1 MEYLTLKDPTW
12 KWVAIVGTLVVSAA
26 VLAVLHLTPNRLKRA
41 VTVGVTFLAGGFY
54 VLAFLVPPNPATQKN
69 FLSGGVELLG
79 QFAQVVVG
87 FTILLGTY
95 NLGRIHLNR
104 IARKREGWWYSIVFF
119 VAFFAMSIAAFWRD
133 WGDWFPQPVPPPAWI
148 KAPGPGRMDLYTIL
162 FNGLLRNLEA
172 TMFSILAFY
181 IVSAAYRAFR
191 IRSLESAILM
201 LTAVLLMLGQVPI
214 GTMLTAWINPD
225 GPFSSLRVE
234 NVSQWVLT
242 TINAPVQR
250 AIGFGLSLGQL
261 AMALR
266 IWLSLERGT
275 YFGAEE

>member
-1 MEYLTLKDPTW
+1 MFKITDPTG
-12 KWVAIVGTLVVSAA
+12 KWLAIAGTLFVA
-26 VLAVLHLTPNRLKRA
+26 VLMLGALHLMPQRVRRA
-41 VTVGVTFLAGGFY
+41 FTVLVTFLAGGFY
-54 VLAFLVPPNPATQKN
+54 VLAFLIPPDPATQKN
-69 FLSGGVELLG
+69 FLSAGVELLG

-95 NLGRIHLNR
+95 NLWRIHLNR
-104 IARKREGWWYSIVFF
+104 VSRRRPGWSYSLVFF
-119 VAFFAMSIAAFWRD
+119 ATFIAMAVAAFWKD
-133 WGDWFPQPVPPPAWI
+133 WGEWFPGGAPPPAWI
-148 KAPGPGRMDLYTIL
+148 KSTTKGQVDLFTVL
-162 FNGLLRNLEA
+162 FNGLLRNLES

-201 LTAVLLMLGQVPI
+201 LTAVILMLGQVPI
-214 GTMLTAWINPD
+214 GTLLTAWIPLD
-225 GPFSSLRVE
+225 SPFAALRIE
-234 NVSQWVLT
+234 NISMWVLT

-250 AIGFGLSLGQL
+250 AIGFGLSLGAL

>member
-1 MEYLTLKDPTW
+1 MEVFTLKDPTA
-12 KWVAIVGTLVVSAA
+12 KWLAILATLVVSAG
-26 VLAVLHLTPNRLKRA
+26 VLALLNLAPTRLKRA
-41 VTVGVTFLAGGFY
+41 ATVGVTFLAGGFY
-54 VLAFLVPPNPATQKN
+54 VLAFLIPPDPATQKN
-69 FLSGGVELLG
+69 FLSSGVELLG

-95 NLGRIHLNR
+95 NLWRIHLNR
-104 IARKREGWWYSIVFF
+104 VSRRRPGWGYSVVFF
-119 VAFFAMSIAAFWRD
+119 VAFVAMTIAAFWRD
-133 WGDWFPQPVPPPAWI
+133 WGDWFPQRTPPPAWI
-148 KAPGPGRMDLYTIL
+148 KAPGPGQMDLYTVL

-214 GTMLTAWINPD
+214 GTLLTAWIPPESTFA
-225 GPFSSLRVE
+225 GLRVE
-234 NVSQWVLT
+234 NMSQWVLV